1 MCALP
6 KPSRPEY
13 STTIPS
19 TGKKIKYQ
27 PFTVKEEKVLVL
39 AAESENLDE
48 ISNAISNV
56 LSSCVTS
63 PVDFDPEKL
72 ALFDIEYLFL
82 KARAKSVGESLKL
95 LVTDPNDA
103 SYTVEHEVNIDTIK
117 VKRFEGHETLVKLDE
132 NTAIQMKYP
141 GLSFFSEG
149 VKIDTLADS
158 SNTVARCVSSL
169 VIDEEVYAA
178 ADLTREELVEWLDAL
193 TADQYAKLMEFF
205 TTMPRLSHTIK
216 LKNKKSGENF
226 EILLEGLADFF

>member
-6 KPSRPEY
+6 KPKRPEY
-13 STTIPS
+13 STTVPS

-39 AAESENLDE
+39 AAESEDLDE

-56 LSSCVTS
+56 LSNCVTS
-63 PVDFDPEKL
+63 PADFDPEKL

-117 VKRFEGHETLVKLDE
+117 VKRF
-132 NTAIQMKYP
+132 NA
-141 GLSFFSEG
+141 SE
-149 VKIDTLADS
+149 
-158 SNTVARCVSSL
+158 
-169 VIDEEVYAA
+169 
-178 ADLTREELVEWLDAL
+178 
-193 TADQYAKLMEFF
+193 
-205 TTMPRLSHTIK
+205 LSHHQ
-216 LKNKKSGENF
+216 S
-226 EILLEGLADFF
+226 